1 MRTLGIVLLAACAF
15 SANAQVRESM
25 TVEVVQV
32 PVYVTTSDG
41 KPITGLTRDAFQL
54 SVDGHPQ
61 PIEYFDTFD
70 FASSAKA
77 GTPQTAEHLRRE
89 RRLYLLLFDLTFAT
103 PGTIGRAQRAAE
115 QAVAHSN
122 PATDF
127 FSVAT
132 YSSTRGVFFLSPF
145 LSDRIAVARAI
156 YTLKASAAND
166 PLGLAIA
173 SAERAQWVTAM
184 EQGGAASGSDDD
196 ISALLPSQ
204 VTEAL
209 TGVLTNQANLDAL
222 AAPKNRLIQFQLEG
236 LGEAAA
242 RFGGLEGQKHLLIF
256 TEGFDSTRVTDI
268 KAKGRPPNLD
278 AHLLDLVKQMHET
291 FVSAGVTLDS
301 VDIKGLRHS
310 FTDLEND
317 ALYMLSRGTGGR
329 VIVNRNDLVKAVD
342 TLVEAQQMVY
352 LLGFHQGD
360 RKRGSISVRV
370 NGLPRGAEVSYREGF
385 GYTPQ
390 KAGLDS
396 LQLADILLNDVPQA
410 GVSLNAGVKP
420 SEGGAEVAVS
430 FGRAEVVPQL
440 VDQSPSVE
448 VLLYVFDERGR
459 AVGFKA
465 KRINFSG
472 AGRVN
477 TGYLTL
483 REPFEL
489 PPGKYA
495 AKILLRISG
504 TRSLG
509 FARRD
514 FTVE

>member
-1 MRTLGIVLLAACAF
+1 MRALGIILLAACAL
-15 SANAQVRESM
+15 SASAQVRESV

-41 KPITGLTRDAFQL
+41 KPVTGLTRDAFQL
-54 SVDGHPQ
+54 SIDGHPQ

-70 FASSAKA
+70 FASAQA
-77 GTPQTAEHLRRE
+77 GAPVAAERPRRE

-103 PGTIGRAQRAAE
+103 PGSIGRAQKAAE
-115 QAVAHSN
+115 QAVVHSN

-132 YSSTRGVFFLSPF
+132 YSSTRGVHFLSPF
-145 LSDRIAVARAI
+145 LADRVAVARSI
-156 YTLKASAAND
+156 YTLKSSEAQD
-166 PLGLAIA
+166 PLGVALA
-173 SAERAQWVTAM
+173 SAERAQWVTTM
-184 EQGGAASGSDDD
+184 EQGGAVSGSDDD
-196 ISALLPSQ
+196 LSSFLGSEVVDQLK
-204 VTEAL
+204 
-209 TGVLTNQANLDAL
+209 GGQANQDAM
-222 AAPKNRLIQFQLEG
+222 AAPRNRLIEFQLEG

-242 RFGGLEGQKHLLIF
+242 RFGALEGQKHLLVF
-256 TEGFDSTRVTDI
+256 TEGFDSTRITDI

-301 VDIKGLRHS
+301 IDIKGLRHT

-329 VIVNRNDLVKAVD
+329 VIVNRNNLVEAVD
-342 TLVEAQQMVY
+342 TLVQEQRVVY
-352 LLGFHQGD
+352 VLGFRQRD
-360 RKRGSISVRV
+360 RSSGRISVRV
-370 NGLPRGAEVSYREGF
+370 SGLPRGAEVSYREGF
-385 GYTPQ
+385 GYTPR
-390 KAGLDS
+390 KPALDS

-410 GVSLNAGVKP
+410 GVSLNAGVRTY
-420 SEGGAEVAVS
+420 EGGAEVAVS
-430 FGRAEVVPQL
+430 FARAEVVPQL
-440 VDQSPSVE
+440 SDQSPGVDI
-448 VLLYVFDERGR
+448 LLYIFDEHGR

-489 PPGKYA
+489 PAGKYA
-495 AKILLRISG
+495 AKVLLRITG

-509 FARRD
+509 FVRRD
-514 FTVE
+514 FAVE